1 MIKEA
6 IAQLV
11 KREDLTSEV
20 MEQVMEEIMTGE
32 ATDAQKAS
40 FLTALSMKGETID
53 EITSAAKVLRLHCER
68 FLNDMDVLEIVGTG
82 GDGSNT
88 INISTLSSVVVSA
101 AGIPVAK
108 HGNRAASSKC
118 GTADCLEAL
127 DVKID
132 CAPARSAQILKDI
145 NLCFLFAQK
154 YHPAMRFVGAVRKEM
169 GIRTLFNVL
178 GPLANPAGATMQ
190 LFGVY
195 SEELVEP
202 LAHVL
207 RNLGVKRAMVV
218 YGRDSMDEISL
229 SAETKVCEFK
239 NDEFKSYVIKPED
252 LGLTR
257 CNKEDLVGGTPQ
269 ENAAIV
275 NDILGGAKGPKT
287 DVVLL
292 NAGAAIYLASDG
304 ITLKDGIE
312 KAREIIVSGKAKK
325 QLKEFIEETNK

>member
-53 EITSAAKVLRLHCER
+53 EITSAAKVLRSHCER

-108 HGNRAASSKC
+108 HGNRAASSMC

-127 DVKID
+127 GVKID

>member
-53 EITSAAKVLRLHCER
+53 EITSAAKVLRSHCER

-127 DVKID
+127 GVEID

>member
-6 IAQLV
+6 ISQLV

-53 EITSAAKVLRLHCER
+53 EITSAAKVLRSHCER

-127 DVKID
+127 GVKID

>member
-53 EITSAAKVLRLHCER
+53 EITSAAKVLRSHCER

-127 DVKID
+127 GVKID

-154 YHPAMRFVGAVRKEM
+154 YHPAMRFVGAIRKEM

>member
-1 MIKEA
+1 
-6 IAQLV
+6 
-11 KREDLTSEV
+11 
-20 MEQVMEEIMTGE
+20 MEEIMTGE

-53 EITSAAKVLRLHCER
+53 EITSAAKVLRSHCER

-127 DVKID
+127 GVKID

-154 YHPAMRFVGAVRKEM
+154 YHPAMRFVGAVRKEL